1 MDVSRPLTLAVTTL
15 LVAMLSTLSSA
26 QLVFSQ
32 YGPAARQ
39 STKPRDGFLDF
50 TLKRVNPADRDYGQ
64 CIDEKRALLFEET
77 IENGYFWSNVVA
89 LGLLGS
95 LFIIIVYQHRVQSR
109 REWRA
114 GDILGQYERTL
125 ARANAQVD
133 EATSKNHSYKEI
145 LAALR
150 ESALRSPSLPAES
163 QGRATPP
170 AAKTR
175 ATGTQDAPVTPLRT
189 SPGNARSSRAT
200 STVTA
205 TESVDQIGLLKSDS
219 DLIMKINSLEQQLA
233 QSQEDNKQLRRRIAD
248 GDRRL
253 ETEQQK
259 NRQLKGA

>member
-1 MDVSRPLTLAVTTL
+1 MNRALRSS
-15 LVAMLSTLSSA
+15 VAMLVLALLSSWSQA
-26 QLVFSQ
+26 QLEHSR
-32 YGPAARQ
+32 YDPSGRPGPQ
-39 STKPRDGFLDF
+39 KPRDGFVDF
-50 TLKRVNPADRDYGQ
+50 TLKRINPADRDYGQ
-64 CIDEKRALLFEET
+64 CVDEKRALLFEGT
-77 IENGYFWSNVVA
+77 VENGYFWSNVVA
-89 LGLLGS
+89 LGLLVA

-109 REWRA
+109 REWRP
-114 GDILGQYERTL
+114 GDILVQYQRAL
-125 ARANAQVD
+125 GRANALVD
-133 EATSKNHSYKEI
+133 EATSNNHRYKEI
-145 LAALR
+145 LVALR

-163 QGRATPP
+163 QERTPSP
-170 AAKTR
+170 AAKAR
-175 ATGTQDAPVTPLRT
+175 ATSAQDAPVTPLRT

-205 TESVDQIGLLKSDS
+205 TESVDQMGLFKSDS